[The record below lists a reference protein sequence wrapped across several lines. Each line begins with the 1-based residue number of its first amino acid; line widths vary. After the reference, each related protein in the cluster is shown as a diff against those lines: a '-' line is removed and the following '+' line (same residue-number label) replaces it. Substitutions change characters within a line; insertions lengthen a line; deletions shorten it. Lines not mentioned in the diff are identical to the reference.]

1 MEGKAYIQR
10 LKVRR
15 ILLLCLQGLALSLGI
30 AMLAGGLFN
39 HFLGTGY
46 WVYAIAFA
54 LSALIFLVAHPL
66 WKINENHIVRYLDTH
81 FPELEESTGL
91 ILKPQEHL
99 GTLAHLQINKILPLL
114 PKNDI
119 FNDLHKKNWIS
130 VGVLAIG
137 LGSCFLIP
145 LLPSIKTHTVTDQL
159 ETSQASLRKV
169 EQVLPQIST
178 YSVQITPPA
187 YTGKSSRQQKQFYL
201 KAELDAKAV
210 WTIRTNKSI
219 QNFVVRFNDTEKLQL
234 KPLNA
239 DSTSWS
245 FARKLDKQGFYQLEM
260 DGKKSDLYQIEV
272 IPDYPVK
279 ISITQPK
286 PQHTIDIGQPMQIN
300 VKAQLTDDYGISNAY
315 ISATMASGKGES
327 VSFTEKKLQF
337 ETSFGNRKSIAL
349 QKLIN
354 LRSLG
359 MKPGDELYFFIQAQD
374 NKGQLSRSDVY
385 MVNIVDTAELMSM
398 AGMTSGVNLVPEYFR
413 SQRQIILDTEK
424 LLGERKTISTEDFN
438 KRSNGLAIDQKLLR
452 LRYGKFLGEEN
463 ETSIGGDHEEHDE
476 HDGHDHG
483 EEKFGD
489 VQAIMDRY
497 AHKHD
502 IAEDATFF
510 EPAIKAQLK
519 AVLNEMWKSE
529 LQLRIYKAQEAL
541 PFEYKALR
549 LLKDLQQKSR
559 AYVAKTTVKTAALK
573 NEKRLTGEL
582 DKIVEPRQN
591 VYFENKNGDNEELRT
606 LLSLLNI
613 HRDGKAFTTNDRAL
627 LQSAEK
633 HLVTAAS
640 SHPESY
646 LDALKSLRNL
656 AQTKTPQAKDLDQ
669 VAKAIYQLIGVQ
681 AAQPQPQIG
690 GTVKKLSDRYFNHL
704 KN

>member
-1 MEGKAYIQR
+1 MGGKTYISQ
-10 LKVRR
+10 LKARR
-15 ILLLCLQGLALSLGI
+15 MLLLSLQGLALSLGI
-30 AMLAGGLFN
+30 SLLTGSLAKYIF
-39 HFLGTGY
+39 GTGNWFY
-46 WVYAIAFA
+46 FAIFA
-54 LSALIFLVAHPL
+54 LVAGVFLCFHPL
-66 WKINENHIVRYLDTH
+66 WKINEQHIVRHLDCH

-91 ILKPQEHL
+91 ILKPQAKL
-99 GTLAHLQINKILPLL
+99 GTLEQLQVDKIEPLL
-114 PKNDI
+114 PKKNI
-119 FNDLHKKNWIS
+119 FNDLKLKNWIS
-130 VGVLAIG
+130 YACLMVGLTTY
-137 LGSCFLIP
+137 LFIP
-145 LLPSIKTHTVTDQL
+145 ARTIHSATDQKD
-159 ETSQASLRKV
+159 AVHANIRK
-169 EQVLPQIST
+169 EEKVLPQIASYT
-178 YSVQITPPA
+178 VEITPPA
-187 YTGKSSRQQKQFYL
+187 YTGKASRQQNQLYL

-210 WTIRTNKSI
+210 WSIRTNKAI
-219 QNFVVRFNDTEKLQL
+219 RNFRVFFNGVEQIRL
-234 KPLNA
+234 KPLNQ
-239 DSTSWS
+239 DSTLWNFS
-245 FARKLDKQGFYQLEM
+245 RKLDKQGFYQLEL

-279 ISITQPK
+279 INIIQPK
-286 PQHTIDIGQPMQIN
+286 PQHTIDIGERMHISI
-300 VKAQLTDDYGISNAY
+300 KAQLNDDYGIAGAY

-327 VSFTEKKLQF
+327 VSFTEKKLPF
-337 ETSFGNRKSIAL
+337 EISFANRKSIAL
-349 QKLIN
+349 QKPID

-424 LLGERKTISTEDFN
+424 LLGERSSISTADFN

-463 ETSIGGDHEEHDE
+463 ETSIGGDHEDHDE

-510 EPAIKAQLK
+510 EPDIKAQLK

-529 LQLRIYKAQEAL
+529 LQLRTYKAQEAL

-573 NEKRLTGEL
+573 NEKRLTGDQ
-582 DKIVEPRQN
+582 DKILAPRQN
-591 VYFENKNGDNEELRT
+591 ANLENKDDSREELRT
-606 LLSLLNI
+606 LLSLLNL
-613 HRDGKAFTTNDRAL
+613 HRDGKAFATNDKAL
-627 LQSAEK
+627 LQSAQRDLIK
-633 HLVTAAS
+633 AAS

-646 LDALKSLRNL
+646 LDALKSLRSL
-656 AQTKTPQAKDLDQ
+656 TQTKFPRPKDLDV
-669 VAKAIYQLIGVQ
+669 VAKAIYQLIGTIPTK
-681 AAQPQPQIG
+681 PQPQTG
-690 GTVKKLSDRYFNHL
+690 GTAKQLSDRYFNHL

>member
-1 MEGKAYIQR
+1 MEGKGYIQG
-10 LKVRR
+10 LKRRR
-15 ILLLCLQGLALSLGI
+15 ILILSLQGLTLSLGI
-30 AMLAGGLFN
+30 ALLVGSLL
-39 HFLGTGY
+39 HYFLGTGY
-46 WVYAIAFA
+46 WTYLTAFV
-54 LSALIFLVAHPL
+54 LSVAVFLVIHPL
-66 WKINENHIVRYLDTH
+66 WKINEQHITRHLDSQ
-81 FPELEESTGL
+81 FPELEESSGL
-91 ILKPQEHL
+91 LLKAPAQL
-99 GTLAHLQINKILPLL
+99 GTLQRLQANKIFPLL
-114 PKNDI
+114 PNKNI
-119 FNDLHKKNWIS
+119 FNDLQLKNCIS
-130 VGVLAIG
+130 FACLMIG
-137 LGSCFLIP
+137 ISCYLFIP
-145 LLPSIKTHTVTDQL
+145 PTRFHSVAGQL
-159 ETSQASLRKV
+159 ETNNINVRK
-169 EQVLPQIST
+169 EEKILPQISS
-178 YSVQITPPA
+178 YSVEITPPS
-187 YTGKSSRQQKQFYL
+187 YTGKSRREQNQFYL
-201 KAELDAKAV
+201 KAELDAKVV
-210 WTIRTNKSI
+210 WHIQTNKAI
-219 QNFVVRFNDTEKLQL
+219 RHFHVFFNEVEKVTL
-234 KPLNA
+234 KPLNQ
-239 DSTSWS
+239 DSTLWS
-245 FARKLDKQGFYQLEM
+245 FSRKLDKQGFYQLEL

-279 ISITQPK
+279 INITQPK

-300 VKAQLTDDYGISNAY
+300 IKAQLNDDYGITGAY

-327 VSFTEKKLQF
+327 VSFTEKRLQF
-337 ETSFGNRKSIAL
+337 DASFANRKSIAL
-349 QKLIN
+349 QKSID

-398 AGMTSGVNLVPEYFR
+398 AGMASVVNLVPEYFR

-424 LLGERKTISTEDFN
+424 LLDERTSLSTEDFN

-463 ETSIGGDHEEHDE
+463 ETSIGGDHEDHDE

-510 EPAIKAQLK
+510 EPAIKQQLK
-519 AVLNEMWKSE
+519 AVLNEMWTSE
-529 LQLRIYKAQEAL
+529 LKLRTYKPQEAL

-582 DKIVEPRQN
+582 DKIVEPRQSAQ
-591 VYFENKNGDNEELRT
+591 FENKDRSNEELRI
-606 LLSLLNI
+606 LLSLLNL
-613 HRDGKAFTTNDRAL
+613 HQDGRAFTTNDKAL
-627 LQSAEK
+627 LQSAERQII
-633 HLVTAAS
+633 VAAA

-646 LDALKSLRNL
+646 LGALKSLRNL
-656 AQTKTPQAKDLDQ
+656 VNTKTPQAKDLEQ
-669 VAKAIYQLIGVQ
+669 LSKAIYQLIGIQKATPQ
-681 AAQPQPQIG
+681 AEMG
-690 GTVKKLSDRYFNHL
+690 GSVKKLSDRYFNHL

>member
-10 LKVRR
+10 LKTRR
-15 ILLLCLQGLALSLGI
+15 LLILSLQGLAISLGI
-30 AMLAGGLFN
+30 ALLIGNLI
-39 HFLGTGY
+39 HYFLGTGSWLY
-46 WVYAIAFA
+46 FAAFAIAAVFFLA
-54 LSALIFLVAHPL
+54 LHPL
-66 WKINENHIVRYLDTH
+66 WKISEQHIVRHLDRH

-91 ILKPQEHL
+91 ILKPEVQL
-99 GTLAHLQINKILPLL
+99 GTLERLQARKIHPLL
-114 PKNDI
+114 PKKHV
-119 FNDLHKKNWIS
+119 FKDLNFKNWIS
-130 VGVLAIG
+130 YACLMIG
-137 LGSCFLIP
+137 LASYLFTPAGRIHSA
-145 LLPSIKTHTVTDQL
+145 TDQSGANHPNIR
-159 ETSQASLRKV
+159 EEEK
-169 EQVLPQIST
+169 VLPQIAS
-178 YSVQITPPA
+178 YSVEITPPA
-187 YTGKSSRQQKQFYL
+187 YTNKARRQQTQFYL
-201 KAELDAKAV
+201 KAELDAKV
-210 WTIRTNKSI
+210 IWNIRTNKAI
-219 QNFVVRFNDTEKLQL
+219 RNFRVFFNEVEKVKL
-234 KPLNA
+234 KPLNH
-239 DSTSWS
+239 DSTLWRFS
-245 FARKLDKQGFYQLEM
+245 RKLDKQGFYQLEL
-260 DGKKSDLYQIEV
+260 DGKKSDLYQIEI

-279 ISITQPK
+279 INITQPK

-300 VKAQLTDDYGISNAY
+300 IKAQLNDDYGITSAY

-327 VSFTEKKLQF
+327 VSFTEKKLSF
-337 ETSFGNRKSIAL
+337 ETAIANRKSLAL
-349 QKLIN
+349 QKSID

-385 MVNIVDTAELMSM
+385 MVNIIDTAELMSM

-424 LLGERKTISTEDFN
+424 LLRERTSLSAADFN
-438 KRSNGLAIDQKLLR
+438 NRSNGLAIDQKLLR

-463 ETSIGGDHEEHDE
+463 ETSIGGDHENHDE

-483 EEKFGD
+483 DEKFGD

-529 LQLRIYKAQEAL
+529 LQLRTYQPQEAL

-573 NEKRLTGEL
+573 NEKRLTGDQ
-582 DKIVEPRQN
+582 DKIVSPRQN
-591 VYFENKNGDNEELRT
+591 AQFENRDQSNEELRL
-606 LLSLLNI
+606 LLSLLNL
-613 HRDGKAFTTNDRAL
+613 HRDGKAFTANDKAL
-627 LQSAEK
+627 LQNAEK
-633 HLVTAAS
+633 ELIKAAS

-646 LDALKSLRNL
+646 LNALKSLRNL
-656 AQTKTPQAKDLDQ
+656 TQSTLPQAKDLDV
-669 VAKAIYQLIGVQ
+669 VAKAIYQLIGV
-681 AAQPQPQIG
+681 APAKPQPKIG
-690 GTVKKLSDRYFNHL
+690 GTVRKLSDRYFNHL

>member
-1 MEGKAYIQR
+1 MEGKGYIQR
-10 LKVRR
+10 LKSRR
-15 ILLLCLQGLALSLGI
+15 ILLLSLQGLAISLGV
-30 AMLAGGLFN
+30 ALLVGSSL
-39 HFLGTGY
+39 HYFLGTGY
-46 WVYAIAFA
+46 WTYFSAFV
-54 LSALIFLVAHPL
+54 LSAGIFLAIHPL
-66 WKINENHIVRYLDTH
+66 WKINEQHIVRHLDSH
-81 FPELEESTGL
+81 FPELEESSGL
-91 ILKPQEHL
+91 LLKSSEQL
-99 GTLAHLQINKILPLL
+99 GALQRLQAHKILPLL
-114 PKNDI
+114 PKKHI
-119 FNDLHKKNWIS
+119 FNDLQLNNWIS
-130 VGVLAIG
+130 FACLMIG
-137 LGSCFLIP
+137 LSCYLFIP
-145 LLPSIKTHTVTDQL
+145 PTRPRSAADQL
-159 ETSQASLRKV
+159 EANNTNSHK
-169 EQVLPQIST
+169 EEKILPQISS
-178 YSVQITPPA
+178 YSVEITPPS
-187 YTGKSSRQQKQFYL
+187 YTGKSRRQQNQFYL
-201 KAELDAKAV
+201 KAELDAKVV
-210 WTIRTNKSI
+210 WHIRTNKAI
-219 QNFVVRFNDTEKLQL
+219 RHFRVFFNEVEKLSL
-234 KPLNA
+234 KPLNQ
-239 DSTSWS
+239 DSTLWS
-245 FARKLDKQGFYQLEM
+245 FSRQLDKQGFYQLEL

-279 ISITQPK
+279 INITQPK
-286 PQHTIDIGQPMQIN
+286 PQHTIDIGQPMGIN
-300 VKAQLTDDYGISNAY
+300 IKAQLNDDYGITGAY

-327 VSFTEKKLQF
+327 VSFTEKRLQF

-349 QKLIN
+349 QKSID

-398 AGMTSGVNLVPEYFR
+398 AGMASGVNLVPEYFR

-424 LLGERKTISTEDFN
+424 LLGERATLSTEDFN

-463 ETSIGGDHEEHDE
+463 ETSIGGDHEDHDE

-510 EPAIKAQLK
+510 EPAIKQQLK
-519 AVLNEMWKSE
+519 AVLNEMWTSE
-529 LQLRIYKAQEAL
+529 LKLRTYKPQEAL

-582 DKIVEPRQN
+582 DKIVEPRQSAQ
-591 VYFENKNGDNEELRT
+591 FESKDRSKEELQL
-606 LLSLLNI
+606 LLSLLNL
-613 HRDGKAFTTNDRAL
+613 HQDGKAFTANDKAL
-627 LQSAEK
+627 LQSAERQII
-633 HLVTAAS
+633 VAAA

-646 LDALKSLRNL
+646 LGALKSLRNL
-656 AQTKTPQAKDLDQ
+656 ANTKTPQAKDLEQ
-669 VAKAIYQLIGVQ
+669 LSKAIYQLIGIQ
-681 AAQPQPQIG
+681 KPNPQPEIG
-690 GTVKKLSDRYFNHL
+690 GSVKKLSDRYFNHL

>member
-1 MEGKAYIQR
+1 MESKRYIQS
-10 LKVRR
+10 LKNRR
-15 ILLLCLQGLALSLGI
+15 ILLLSIQGLALSLGI
-30 AMLAGGLFN
+30 ALLAGSLL
-39 HFLGTGY
+39 HYFLGTGY
-46 WVYAIAFA
+46 WIYFA
-54 LSALIFLVAHPL
+54 VFISSTIVFLGIYPL
-66 WKINENHIVRYLDTH
+66 WKIKEQHIVRYLDSQ
-81 FPELEESTGL
+81 FPELEESSSL
-91 ILKPQEHL
+91 FLKPQEQL
-99 GTLAHLQINKILPLL
+99 GTLQNLQADKILPLL
-114 PKNDI
+114 PKKNI
-119 FNDLHKKNWIS
+119 FKDLNLKNWIS
-130 VGVLAIG
+130 FACLMIG
-137 LGSCFLIP
+137 LSIYLFIP
-145 LLPSIKTHTVTDQL
+145 PKRIHSATDLLEANNTNI
-159 ETSQASLRKV
+159 RK
-169 EQVLPQIST
+169 EEKVLPQISS
-178 YSVQITPPA
+178 YSVEITPPS
-187 YTGKSSRQQKQFYL
+187 YTGKSRRQQNQFYL
-201 KAELDAKAV
+201 KAELDAKVV
-210 WTIRTNKSI
+210 WNIRTNKAI
-219 QNFVVRFNDTEKLQL
+219 RNFRVFFNEVEKLSL
-234 KPLNA
+234 KPLNQ
-239 DSTSWS
+239 DSTLWS
-245 FARKLDKQGFYQLEM
+245 FARKLDKQGFYQLEL

-279 ISITQPK
+279 INISQPK
-286 PQHTIDIGQPMQIN
+286 PQHTIDIGQPMRIN
-300 VKAQLTDDYGISNAY
+300 IKAQLNDDYGIAGAY

-327 VSFTEKKLQF
+327 ISFTEKRLQF
-337 ETSFGNRKSIAL
+337 DASFANRKSVAL
-349 QKLIN
+349 QKSID

-424 LLGERKTISTEDFN
+424 LLGEKASISIEDFN

-463 ETSIGGDHEEHDE
+463 ETSIGGDSEDHDE

-519 AVLNEMWKSE
+519 AVLNEMWTSE
-529 LQLRIYKAQEAL
+529 LKLRTYKPQEAL

-573 NEKRLTGEL
+573 NEKRLTGNQ
-582 DKIVEPRQN
+582 DKIVAPQQSAQ
-591 VYFENKNGDNEELRT
+591 FENKDRSNEELRI
-606 LLSLLNI
+606 LLSLLNL
-613 HRDGKAFTTNDRAL
+613 HKDGKAFTANDRAL
-627 LQSAEK
+627 LQSAERQIII
-633 HLVTAAS
+633 AAA

-646 LDALKSLRNL
+646 LSALKSLRKL
-656 AQTKTPQAKDLDQ
+656 SLSKVPQANDLDI
-669 VAKAIYQLIGVQ
+669 VAKAIYQLIGIQSANPQ
-681 AAQPQPQIG
+681 AEIG
-690 GTVKKLSDRYFNHL
+690 GSVKKLSDRYFNHL